1 MSYLDDAV
9 ARNRIERESRMYA
22 YWLILVAAILCEVTA
37 TTSMKLSEGF
47 TKVVPSVVM
56 MVGYVAAGVLMTFAI
71 KRIELSIAYAIW
83 AGLGVALTTFI
94 GIAFFKE
101 TLTPMKMISAAMIVA
116 GVMGLYLSQP
126 AEL

>member
-1 MSYLDDAV
+1 
-9 ARNRIERESRMYA
+9 MYA

-126 AEL
+126 GEV